1 MNKVKAAFLFQSVTL
16 PLENVLPSRKLKPGI
31 KEHARYKV
39 IDASIREVGIIQP
52 PIVFPEKGKSGR
64 YILLDGHLRLE
75 VLRDMGE
82 TEVTCLVSTDDE
94 NCTYNHRVSRIA
106 PIQEHRMIMKA
117 IDAGVPA
124 ERIAKA
130 LNVAVKTIRDEKTRL
145 SNICS
150 EAIELLKDKPVA
162 HHALRVL
169 QKVRPYRQV
178 EMAELMNLSNSHS
191 ASHAKALL
199 AATAADQLVAPPKND
214 ARPEQIT
221 KLENEMR
228 TIERDFVVLED
239 SYSTDVLNLQ
249 LARAYLKTLVANP
262 RVAKHL
268 GQKHPDILG
277 QLEKVIEASSL
288 EAA

>member
-16 PLENVLPSRKLKPGI
+16 PLESVLPSRKLKAGI

-52 PIVFPEKGKSGR
+52 PIVFPEKGKGGR

-75 VLRDMGE
+75 VLRDMGK

-130 LNVAVKTIRDEKTRL
+130 LNVSVKTIRDEKTRL
-145 SNICS
+145 SNICA

-162 HHALRVL
+162 FHALRVL

-191 ASHAKALL
+191 ASVR
-199 AATAADQLVAPPKND
+199 AA
-214 ARPEQIT
+214 R
-221 KLENEMR
+221 
-228 TIERDFVVLED
+228 
-239 SYSTDVLNLQ
+239 
-249 LARAYLKTLVANP
+249 
-262 RVAKHL
+262 
-268 GQKHPDILG
+268 
-277 QLEKVIEASSL
+277 KVIQF
-288 EAA
+288 AARKLIHPAV